1 MKKYIIIALVS
12 GSVLTSCGEY
22 NKVLK
27 STDYEYKYEA
37 AKSYFGKGQNT
48 KAAAIL
54 EELITIL
61 KGTDKA
67 EESLYML
74 GMTYYNQGDFITASH
89 YFSTYYNTY
98 PRGTYTEQARFYS
111 GKALFLDTPE
121 PRLDQSSTYKAIQ
134 ELQMFMEYFPASNRH
149 QEAQQM
155 IFDLQDKLVMKDY
168 MAARLYYDLGSYTG
182 NSSYSTT
189 GNNYLACIVTAQN
202 ALKDYP
208 YTKLREDIS
217 ILLLRAKYDMAKES
231 VEEKKEERMRDAI
244 DEYYAFKNEFP
255 ESKYIKEVENIY
267 KDAKKYVK
275 EINEYYKKTNAPS
288 NTITRNMVELCE
300 DTGNVY
306 ETVAI
311 IGKRANQ
318 IAVEMKNDLS
328 KKLQE
333 FASYNDNLEEVFE
346 NREQIEISR
355 YYEKL
360 PKPTLIAAQEYE
372 EGKVYYRNPAKEKE
386 KLQ

>member
-1 MKKYIIIALVS
+1 MRNYLNKLKKYIIIALVS

-255 ESKYIKEVENIY
+255 ESKYTKEVENIY

-275 EINEYYKKTNAPS
+275 EINE
-288 NTITRNMVELCE
+288 
-300 DTGNVY
+300 
-306 ETVAI
+306 
-311 IGKRANQ
+311 
-318 IAVEMKNDLS
+318 
-328 KKLQE
+328 
-333 FASYNDNLEEVFE
+333 
-346 NREQIEISR
+346 
-355 YYEKL
+355 
-360 PKPTLIAAQEYE
+360 
-372 EGKVYYRNPAKEKE
+372 
-386 KLQ
+386 

>member
-111 GKALFLDTPE
+111 GKALFLDTPD

-275 EINEYYKKTNAPS
+275 EINE
-288 NTITRNMVELCE
+288 
-300 DTGNVY
+300 
-306 ETVAI
+306 
-311 IGKRANQ
+311 
-318 IAVEMKNDLS
+318 
-328 KKLQE
+328 
-333 FASYNDNLEEVFE
+333 
-346 NREQIEISR
+346 
-355 YYEKL
+355 
-360 PKPTLIAAQEYE
+360 
-372 EGKVYYRNPAKEKE
+372 
-386 KLQ
+386 

>member
-98 PRGTYTEQARFYS
+98 PRGTYTEQARVYS

-275 EINEYYKKTNAPS
+275 EINE
-288 NTITRNMVELCE
+288 
-300 DTGNVY
+300 
-306 ETVAI
+306 
-311 IGKRANQ
+311 
-318 IAVEMKNDLS
+318 
-328 KKLQE
+328 
-333 FASYNDNLEEVFE
+333 
-346 NREQIEISR
+346 
-355 YYEKL
+355 
-360 PKPTLIAAQEYE
+360 
-372 EGKVYYRNPAKEKE
+372 
-386 KLQ
+386 

>member
-1 MKKYIIIALVS
+1 MRNYLNKMKRYIIIALVS

-121 PRLDQSSTYKAIQ
+121 PRLDQTSTYKAIQ
-134 ELQMFMEYFPASNRH
+134 ELQMFMEYFPASSRH

-208 YTKLREDIS
+208 YTKMREDIS

-255 ESKYIKEVENIY
+255 ESKYMKEVENIY

-275 EINEYYKKTNAPS
+275 ELNE
-288 NTITRNMVELCE
+288 
-300 DTGNVY
+300 
-306 ETVAI
+306 
-311 IGKRANQ
+311 
-318 IAVEMKNDLS
+318 
-328 KKLQE
+328 
-333 FASYNDNLEEVFE
+333 
-346 NREQIEISR
+346 
-355 YYEKL
+355 
-360 PKPTLIAAQEYE
+360 
-372 EGKVYYRNPAKEKE
+372 
-386 KLQ
+386 